1 MYTTLIDVQF
11 SSRELSA
18 RNLAIFVCG
27 MYRSVASEHHPFM
40 EKQSKTLRVCLAVI
54 AAAAVA
60 NTSAQAALSI
70 SPRIIGGFETDIEQ
84 VPATV
89 AILSS
94 GRVNF
99 DGDLYLAQ
107 FCGGTLIAPQWV
119 VTAAHCVLNTGGNT
133 ANPDS
138 MMVLAGSADLRNPVT
153 QPVPVISVIPHP
165 NFDNVDD
172 GFDIALLQ
180 LGMETN
186 ATPASISAS
195 PLQNGNRGFIAGWGA
210 LDNADGNTSQRFPD
224 ELFGAYV
231 DITPGTVCGSRF
243 PVYDGF
249 TDESTL
255 CAGVQG
261 GGIDS
266 CQGDSGGPLYRVD
279 DSQNRITSLAGI
291 TSWGFRCA
299 IPGIP
304 GIYTNVE
311 FFIPWIEDTI
321 SPSGAALVRRPGNDS
336 NVRLPN
342 ELPTANDNEQP
353 ALDDD
358 TSPAATGSM
367 DNANENVL
375 ASMPLSTLLAML
387 GLLFV
392 RYKRR

>member
-1 MYTTLIDVQF
+1 LYTTLIDVQF

-138 MMVLAGSADLRNPVT
+138 MMG
-153 QPVPVISVIPHP
+153 
-165 NFDNVDD
+165 
-172 GFDIALLQ
+172 
-180 LGMETN
+180 
-186 ATPASISAS
+186 
-195 PLQNGNRGFIAGWGA
+195 GA